1 MSTKGYFSNLQNR
14 YSANFI
20 AMTSCISLVYAIVYF
35 ICHLYNFR
43 QSQFDLT
50 EILFYFLLVS
60 TAILGF
66 IVLFVIFP
74 LSILFYLLLKSKEKH
89 KNFLYIASFIL
100 LCIILCIILGN
111 HVGLTDNIN
120 SIVFISADYIHMYKI
135 LLPIFFIIPALCM
148 ADCQKNVFV
157 SNTNLT
163 NNKIYKYCVYFFF
176 YYFWL
181 QYIPFVLGLLFCV
194 YIGLSSVFCTTSSN
208 IILHFHTIGTSITT
222 NLI

>member
-1 MSTKGYFSNLQNR
+1 MSTKGYLSNLQNR

-20 AMTSCISLVYAIVYF
+20 AMTSCISLVYAIAYF
-35 ICHLYNFR
+35 ICYLYSFGRTQFNFTELFF
-43 QSQFDLT
+43 QSVF
-50 EILFYFLLVS
+50 VS

-66 IVLFVIFP
+66 IVFFVIFP
-74 LSILFYLLLKSKEKH
+74 LSVPFYLLLKNKERC
-89 KNFLYIASFIL
+89 KNWLCIASFIL
-100 LCIILCIILGN
+100 LCIILCIIFGKHTGLADNNGN
-111 HVGLTDNIN
+111 
-120 SIVFISADYIHMYKI
+120 IVFISADYIHMHKI

-148 ADCQKNVFV
+148 ADCQKNVLV

-194 YIGLSSVFCTTSSN
+194 YIGLQ
-208 IILHFHTIGTSITT
+208 
-222 NLI
+222 